1 MSVLWLLEMRLKAL
15 DRIEVCSIFVLM
27 LQGHSLTAVL
37 PEDPGLGERF
47 WYWRGASGRRYIH
60 SIYRRDLCPP
70 VAGAV
75 FVIVNVKGGMR
86 RAVSVGRFH
95 SHMTSCGA
103 HADGGWPVEEEIHVH
118 LIAQDEEGAQ
128 QVLADL
134 LAAVS
139 SDPPAITEPRP
150 LARPVQLDLL
160 AA

>member
-1 MSVLWLLEMRLKAL
+1 MSVLRLLEMQLKAL
-15 DRIEVCSIFVLM
+15 DRAKVCSIFVLM

-37 PEDPGLGERF
+37 PEDPRLGDRF
-47 WYWRGASGRRYIH
+47 WYWRGASGRSYIH

-75 FVIVNVKGGMR
+75 FVIVSVKDGMR

-95 SHMTSCGA
+95 AQATSCGA
-103 HADGGWPVEEEIHVH
+103 HTDGDWPGEEEIHVH
-118 LIAQDEEGAQ
+118 LIARDEEGAE

-139 SDPPAITEPRP
+139 SDAPAMAEPRP
-150 LARPVQLDLL
+150 HARPVQLDLL